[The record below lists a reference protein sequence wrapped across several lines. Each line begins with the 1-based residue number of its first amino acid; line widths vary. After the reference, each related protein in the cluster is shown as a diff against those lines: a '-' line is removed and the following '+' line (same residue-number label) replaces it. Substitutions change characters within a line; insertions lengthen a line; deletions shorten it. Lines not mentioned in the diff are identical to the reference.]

1 MIARAALRSSLR
13 AAKAP
18 SPLAQL
24 GARRGYAEAVS
35 DKLKLSFILP
45 HEEEQQTH
53 DRMRCSESRKH
64 AAWKDWQS
72 WRWNAW
78 GAVDAVVQVTLN
90 SSSQLDGSEEEE
102 EQHGMP
108 LASESTANAIYN
120 STEVTQVNIAA
131 STGDMGILASHVPS
145 VEELRP
151 GVLEVV
157 ESSGTKKWF
166 VSGGFATVH
175 PNNKL
180 VVNAIEAYPLDNF
193 STEAVRS
200 ALSEAQRVASSSSSA
215 EAKAEAEIEIE
226 VYTALQAALGR
237 S

>member
-1 MIARAALRSSLR
+1 MVFARVAAQTALRGSRMATVARSSSLG
-13 AAKAP
+13 
-18 SPLAQL
+18 LA

-45 HEEEQQTH
+45 HE
-53 DRMRCSESRKH
+53 
-64 AAWKDWQS
+64 
-72 WRWNAW
+72 
-78 GAVDAVVQVTLN
+78 
-90 SSSQLDGSEEEE
+90 
-102 EQHGMP
+102 
-108 LASESTANAIYN
+108 AIYD
-120 STEVTQVNIAA
+120 SSEVTQVNIASA
-131 STGDMGILASHVPS
+131 SGDMGILAAHVPS

-151 GVLEVV
+151 GLLEVV

-180 VVNAIEAYPLDNF
+180 VINAIEAYTLDQF

-200 ALSEAQRVASSSSSA
+200 ALADAQRVASTASSP
-215 EAKAEAEIEIE
+215 EAKAEAEIEVE
-226 VYTALQAALGR
+226 VYTALQAALSSR

>member
-1 MIARAALRSSLR
+1 MVFARVAAQTALRGSRMATVARSSSLG
-13 AAKAP
+13 
-18 SPLAQL
+18 LA

-45 HEEEQQTH
+45 HEV
-53 DRMRCSESRKH
+53 R
-64 AAWKDWQS
+64 
-72 WRWNAW
+72 
-78 GAVDAVVQVTLN
+78 
-90 SSSQLDGSEEEE
+90 SSTRHFCFFTGTSSDGH
-102 EQHGMP
+102 HGHRIVLLHLP
-108 LASESTANAIYN
+108 RPIAIYD
-120 STEVTQVNIAA
+120 SSEVTQVNIASA
-131 STGDMGILASHVPS
+131 SGDMGILAAHVPS

-151 GVLEVV
+151 GLLEVV

-180 VVNAIEAYPLDNF
+180 VINAIEAYTLDQF

-200 ALSEAQRVASSSSSA
+200 ALADAQRVASTASSP
-215 EAKAEAEIEIE
+215 EAKAEAEIEVE
-226 VYTALQAALGR
+226 VYTALQAALSSR

>member
-1 MIARAALRSSLR
+1 MIARAAIRSALR
-13 AAKAP
+13 ATKAP
-18 SPLAQL
+18 SPLSQL

-45 HEEEQQTH
+45 HE
-53 DRMRCSESRKH
+53 
-64 AAWKDWQS
+64 
-72 WRWNAW
+72 
-78 GAVDAVVQVTLN
+78 
-90 SSSQLDGSEEEE
+90 
-102 EQHGMP
+102 
-108 LASESTANAIYN
+108 AIYN
-120 STEVTQVNIAA
+120 STEVTQVNIAS
-131 STGDMGILASHVPS
+131 STGDMGILASHVPA

-180 VVNAIEAYPLDNF
+180 VVNAIEAYPLENF
-193 STEAVRS
+193 SAEAVRS

>member
-1 MIARAALRSSLR
+1 MIARAAFRSALR
-13 AAKAP
+13 ATRAP
-18 SPLAQL
+18 APLSQI

-45 HEEEQQTH
+45 HE
-53 DRMRCSESRKH
+53 
-64 AAWKDWQS
+64 
-72 WRWNAW
+72 
-78 GAVDAVVQVTLN
+78 
-90 SSSQLDGSEEEE
+90 
-102 EQHGMP
+102 
-108 LASESTANAIYN
+108 AIYN
-120 STEVTQVNIAA
+120 SSEVTQVNIAS
-131 STGDMGILASHVPS
+131 STGDMGILASHVPA

-180 VVNAIEAYPLDNF
+180 VVNAIEAYPLEEF
-193 STEAVRS
+193 SAEAVRS
-200 ALSEAQRVASSSSSA
+200 ALSEAQRVASSGSSA

>member
-1 MIARAALRSSLR
+1 MIARAAFRSALR
-13 AAKAP
+13 ATKAP
-18 SPLAQL
+18 TPLSQL

-45 HEEEQQTH
+45 HE
-53 DRMRCSESRKH
+53 
-64 AAWKDWQS
+64 
-72 WRWNAW
+72 
-78 GAVDAVVQVTLN
+78 
-90 SSSQLDGSEEEE
+90 
-102 EQHGMP
+102 
-108 LASESTANAIYN
+108 AIYN
-120 STEVTQVNIAA
+120 STEVTQVNIASA
-131 STGDMGILASHVPS
+131 SGDMGILASHVPA

-180 VVNAIEAYPLDNF
+180 VVNAIEAYPLENF
-193 STEAVRS
+193 SAEAVRS
-200 ALSEAQRVASSSSSA
+200 ALSEAQRVASSGSSA

>member
-1 MIARAALRSSLR
+1 MIARAAFRSALR
-13 AAKAP
+13 ATKAP
-18 SPLAQL
+18 SPLSQL

-45 HEEEQQTH
+45 HQ
-53 DRMRCSESRKH
+53 
-64 AAWKDWQS
+64 
-72 WRWNAW
+72 
-78 GAVDAVVQVTLN
+78 
-90 SSSQLDGSEEEE
+90 
-102 EQHGMP
+102 
-108 LASESTANAIYN
+108 AIYD
-120 STEVTQVNIAA
+120 STEVTQVNIASA
-131 STGDMGILASHVPS
+131 SGDMGILASHVPA

-180 VVNAIEAYPLDNF
+180 VVNAIEAYPLENF
-193 STEAVRS
+193 SAEAVRS
-200 ALSEAQRVASSSSSA
+200 ALSEAQRVASSGSSA
-215 EAKAEAEIEIE
+215 SAKAEAEIEIE